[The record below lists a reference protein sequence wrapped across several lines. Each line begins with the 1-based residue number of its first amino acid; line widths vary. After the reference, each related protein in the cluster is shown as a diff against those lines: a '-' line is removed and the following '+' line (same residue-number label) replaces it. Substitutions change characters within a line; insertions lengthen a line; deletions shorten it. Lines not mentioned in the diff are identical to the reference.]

1 VTKGVRAWL
10 GIAIVVVVT
19 VVSAVIGDTGAIA
32 IARVLGPLA
41 DGLFAAVAVFALV
54 IYWEQRD
61 VPVLLVGVGAAA
73 LVVHSILMSVVQIVF
88 APVTEGWLRL
98 QGFATLTGLLVLL
111 ANLVAVVPWQDRRGR
126 EPARP
131 SVVIGA
137 SIVGLIAL
145 DVVAVFF
152 EPTRF
157 ASGPAD
163 LGWLGTTAEV
173 VLVVGGVIAAARSLR
188 WGGRFGWVAGAGA
201 ALAILGLAAIGAQ
214 KLNGDEALR
223 LIARATA
230 GSTGLIAGMLLVFVV
245 IGLQLQS
252 TRLRRASD
260 RATEVME
267 GRAEI
272 ASIVAHDVRGP
283 AGTIRSVAGSL
294 RTSYARLG
302 DAERLEFVGM
312 IEQESLRLL
321 RVADQMSLGLK
332 TDAGTLS
339 FTRTDRDLEG
349 PILQGLHEAEVGQRE
364 VRLALEPE
372 LHAPV
377 DERWLA
383 EAVRQGLDNAMK
395 FTSADQPIDLRA
407 RTDGPDALI
416 EIEDQGPGIPDDM
429 REAVFEKFCRW
440 RPVGYEDRPGS
451 GLGLFIMRSIA
462 REHGGDAA
470 VVAAPG
476 GGTIL
481 QIRLPLE
488 DVS

>member
-19 VVSAVIGDTGAIA
+19 VASAVLGDTGAIA
-32 IARVLGPLA
+32 IARAIDDLGT
-41 DGLFAAVAVFALV
+41 GLLAAVAVFALV
-54 IYWEQRD
+54 VYAEQRD
-61 VPVLLVGVGAAA
+61 VPLLLVGVGAAA
-73 LVVHSILMSVVQIVF
+73 FVVHETAVALVALLF
-88 APVTEGWLRL
+88 TPVTEGWLRL
-98 QGFATLTGLLVLL
+98 QGFAPLTGWLILL
-111 ANLVAVVPWQDRRGR
+111 ANLLAVVPWQDRRGR
-126 EPARP
+126 DPVRPATVVAA
-131 SVVIGA
+131 SVA
-137 SIVGLIAL
+137 GLIAL
-145 DVVAVFF
+145 DVIAVFF

-173 VLVVGGVIAAARSLR
+173 VLVVGGVVAAARSLR
-188 WGGRFGWVAGAGA
+188 WGGRFGWVAGAA
-201 ALAILGLAAIGAQ
+201 TTIAILGAAALGAQ
-214 KLNGDEALR
+214 KLTADESIR
-223 LIARATA
+223 LLSRATA
-230 GSTGLIAGMLLVFVV
+230 GTTGLTATMLLLFVV

-252 TRLRRASD
+252 TRMRRASD

-294 RTSYARLG
+294 RTSYERLG
-302 DAERLEFVGM
+302 DDQRLEFVGM

-321 RVADQMSLGLK
+321 RIADQMSLGLK

-349 PILQGLHEAEVGQRE
+349 PILQGLHEAEVGPRE
-364 VRLALEPE
+364 IRLALEPE
-372 LHAPV
+372 LHAPI
-377 DERWLA
+377 DERWVA

-395 FTSADQPIDLRA
+395 FSAEDDPIDLRS
-407 RTDGPDALI
+407 RRDDADAVI
-416 EIEDQGPGIPDDM
+416 EIEDDGPGIPQDM
-429 REAVFEKFCRW
+429 RDQVFDKFCRW

-451 GLGLFIMRSIA
+451 GLGLFIVRSIA
-462 REHGGDAA
+462 REHGGDA
-470 VVAAPG
+470 VVATAAG

>member
-1 VTKGVRAWL
+1 
-10 GIAIVVVVT
+10 
-19 VVSAVIGDTGAIA
+19 
-32 IARVLGPLA
+32 
-41 DGLFAAVAVFALV
+41 VAVLLG
-54 IYWEQRD
+54 
-61 VPVLLVGVGAAA
+61 VLL
-73 LVVHSILMSVVQIVF
+73 SQRS
-88 APVTEGWLRL
+88 E
-98 QGFATLTGLLVLL
+98 
-111 ANLVAVVPWQDRRGR
+111 AV
-126 EPARP
+126 
-131 SVVIGA
+131 
-137 SIVGLIAL
+137 
-145 DVVAVFF
+145 
-152 EPTRF
+152 
-157 ASGPAD
+157 
-163 LGWLGTTAEV
+163 
-173 VLVVGGVIAAARSLR
+173 
-188 WGGRFGWVAGAGA
+188 
-201 ALAILGLAAIGAQ
+201 
-214 KLNGDEALR
+214 
-223 LIARATA
+223 
-230 GSTGLIAGMLLVFVV
+230 
-245 IGLQLQS
+245 
-252 TRLRRASD
+252 RLRRASD
-260 RATEVME
+260 RAAQVME

-294 RTSYARLG
+294 RTSYERLG

-395 FTSADQPIDLRA
+395 FTSTDQRIDLRS
-407 RTDGPDALI
+407 RTDGTVALI
-416 EIEDQGPGIPDDM
+416 EIEDQGPGIPDEM
-429 REAVFEKFCRW
+429 REQVFEKFCRW

-451 GLGLFIMRSIA
+451 GLGLFIVRSIA

-470 VVAAPG
+470 VVPAAA

>member
-1 VTKGVRAWL
+1 M
-10 GIAIVVVVT
+10 GIGIVVGVT
-19 VVSAVIGDTGAIA
+19 VLSVIAGDTGAIA
-32 IARVLGPLA
+32 ISRVLDPLA
-41 DGLFAAVAVFALV
+41 TGLLAAVAVFALV
-54 IYWEQRD
+54 VYAEQRD
-61 VPVLLVGVGAAA
+61 VPLLLVGVGAAA
-73 LVVHSILMSVVQIVF
+73 FVVHDTLVAVVQILF
-88 APVTEGWLRL
+88 TPVTEGWLRL
-98 QGFATLTGLLVLL
+98 QGFAPLTAFLVLL
-111 ANLVAVVPWQDRRGR
+111 ANLLNVVPWQDRRGR
-126 EPARP
+126 EPVRP
-131 SVVIGA
+131 GTVVAASVA
-137 SIVGLIAL
+137 GLIAL

-163 LGWLGTTAEV
+163 IGWLGTTAEA
-173 VLVVGGVIAAARSLR
+173 VLVVGGLIVAVRSVR

-201 ALAILGLAAIGAQ
+201 ALAILGAAAIGAQ

-223 LIARATA
+223 LIGRATV
-230 GSTGLIAGMLLVFVV
+230 GSTGLTASMLVVFVV
-245 IGLQLQS
+245 IGLQLES
-252 TRLRRASD
+252 TRMRRTSD

-294 RTSYARLG
+294 RTSYERLG

-339 FTRTDRDLEG
+339 FTLTDRDLES
-349 PILQGLHEAEVGQRE
+349 PILQGLHDAEVGQRE
-364 VRLALEPE
+364 VRLDLDPD
-372 LHAPV
+372 LHASV
-377 DERWLA
+377 DDRWFA
-383 EAVRQGLDNAMK
+383 EAVRQGIDNAMR
-395 FTSADQPIDLRA
+395 FSPPDQPIDLRA
-407 RTDGPDALI
+407 RPDDGQAVI
-416 EIEDQGPGIPDDM
+416 EIEDRGPGIPEDM
-429 REAVFEKFCRW
+429 REQVFEKFCRW

-451 GLGLFIMRSIA
+451 GLGLFIVRSIA
-462 REHGGDAA
+462 REHGGEA
-470 VVAAPG
+470 VVVPAPE

-488 DVS
+488 DVR